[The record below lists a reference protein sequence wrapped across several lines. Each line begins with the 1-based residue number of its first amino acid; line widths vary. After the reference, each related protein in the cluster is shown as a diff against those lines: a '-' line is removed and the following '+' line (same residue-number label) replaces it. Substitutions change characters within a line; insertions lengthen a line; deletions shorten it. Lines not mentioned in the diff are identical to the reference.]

1 MKRFSICLSELQQ
14 HSQYNYVAMS
24 YRSVL
29 VYSTQNGS
37 GAKQASH
44 QMGTGTSF
52 PTGNEDSAE
61 VGMCEANLCSLLCLP
76 SIITNNFIFYQVP
89 LPPLTFKVEGE

>member
-1 MKRFSICLSELQQ
+1 
-14 HSQYNYVAMS
+14 MS

-29 VYSTQNGS
+29 VYSNQNGF

-44 QMGTGTSF
+44 QMGSGASF

-61 VGMCEANLCSLLCLP
+61 VGMCEAIPLFPLMHSKHKHKQLYL
-76 SIITNNFIFYQVP
+76 YQVSF
-89 LPPLTFKVEGE
+89 LPLTFKADE

>member
-1 MKRFSICLSELQQ
+1 M
-14 HSQYNYVAMS
+14 AMS

-29 VYSTQNGS
+29 PYSIQNGS

-44 QMGTGTSF
+44 RMGTGTFF

-61 VGMCEANLCSLLCLP
+61 VGMCEAILLLPLMSSKHKHKQLYLLP
-76 SIITNNFIFYQVP
+76 SSSSTTYI
-89 LPPLTFKVEGE
+89 

>member
-1 MKRFSICLSELQQ
+1 
-14 HSQYNYVAMS
+14 MS

-37 GAKQASH
+37 VAKQASH

-61 VGMCEANLCSLLCLP
+61 VGMCEAIPLLPLMPSKHNHKQLYLLP
-76 SIITNNFIFYQVP
+76 SSSSTTYI
-89 LPPLTFKVEGE
+89 

>member
-1 MKRFSICLSELQQ
+1 VNRFSICLSKLQQ

-24 YRSVL
+24 NRSVF
-29 VYSTQNGS
+29 VYSIQNAS
-37 GAKQASH
+37 GAKQASY

-61 VGMCEANLCSLLCLP
+61 VGMCEAIPLLPLMPSKHKHKQPYLLP
-76 SIITNNFIFYQVP
+76 SSSST
-89 LPPLTFKVEGE
+89 T